1 MRIDLDGSDLERLA
15 ADLYEVPANAHRNIR
30 KATQVTAHHIRDGA
44 RQAASGIA
52 HAPYYPRAITYDTK
66 DLGEGVGVSAEIGPE
81 LERPQG
87 PLGGILED
95 GTVNN
100 PPYAHLGPALDRWTP
115 DFERGLQIAAEQ
127 ALEQL

>member
-1 MRIDLDGSDLERLA
+1 MRIDLDGSDLDRLVA
-15 ADLYEVPANAHRNIR
+15 ALHEVPAGAHRNFR
-30 KATQVTAHHIRDGA
+30 KATQVSAHHIRDGA

-52 HAPYYPRAITYDTK
+52 HAPHYPRSITYDTK
-66 DLGEGVGVSAEIGPE
+66 DLGEGVGVTAEIGPE

-87 PLGGILED
+87 PLGGILET

-100 PPYAHLGPALDRWTP
+100 APHAHLGPALDRFTP
-115 DFERGLQIAAEQ
+115 DFEKGLEIAAAQ